1 MFRMTQEICFSPMR
15 PEESYGSKEWIPFL
29 SLPPYAV
36 FGYYIK
42 ARTKKHDKM
51 FYYNEV
57 ADNDF
62 NSWTCKAQY
71 I

>member
-1 MFRMTQEICFSPMR
+1 MEAKNGFHFCLYP
-15 PEESYGSKEWIPFL
+15 L
-29 SLPPYAV
+29 YAV